1 MTLYRQGRI
10 DLYPAL
16 QVSRGK
22 NKKLEYEDVYPRSKT
37 GLGGLY
43 FSNGSPSSVFRKDLS
58 QSTAMMII
66 NPQTL
71 MADVKTSIKVPEGA
85 FPTMTNVP
93 GSMLMFKYYVE
104 IVVDLCGKLGE
115 TRFLPRLT
123 SQEPTFTDGAENT
136 SRHESDWANH
146 ILDTVQL
153 RRTKS
158 VVDITFPIIV
168 GTTDSVRATPSW
180 PEEPVAAER
189 VADERDPASDFNE
202 EEQGHYDENGNLYH
216 YEGGYDGAYDQPPD
230 GEPDTDHVR
239 PATTLIPPP
248 LDQDEPV
255 DEKERLRRQEAL
267 LLPSQPPEEGESSSS
282 AAALAPS
289 APYIDGESGLYGYRG
304 PHDGETSPAIPHVGP
319 STMSARSFDTIVPE
333 TDSSALP
340 PVFDGDQA
348 RSPQDDKHDMERQ
361 RLMAQASAPPVE
373 DEADFT
379 GPSNPP
385 DQDFAPSAPVINEE
399 EDYNSHTLHHNDH
412 TGEHL
417 PQYQR

>member
-1 MTLYRQGRI
+1 MTLYRQSRI

-71 MADVKTSIKVPEGA
+71 MADVKTTIKVPEGA

-123 SQEPTFTDGAENT
+123 SQEPTFTDGADNT

-158 VVDITFPIIV
+158 VVDFTFPIII
-168 GTTDSVRATPSW
+168 GTTDSIRAAPSW
-180 PEEPVAAER
+180 PEEPMAEAL
-189 VADERDPASDFNE
+189 VADERDPASEFDEEDRGFFDEHGDF
-202 EEQGHYDENGNLYH
+202 YH
-216 YEGGYDGAYDQPPD
+216 YEGRYDGAYDQPPWR
-230 GEPDTDHVR
+230 EPDTDPAR
-239 PATTLIPPP
+239 PPTTLIPPP
-248 LDQDEPV
+248 PDQDEPV

-267 LLPSQPPEEGESSSS
+267 LLPSQPPQDGEPSSS
-282 AAALAPS
+282 AVALAPS
-289 APYIDGESGLYGYRG
+289 APYIDGDSGLYGYRG
-304 PHDGETSPAIPHVGP
+304 HHDGETGPVIPNMDP
-319 STMSARSFDTIVPE
+319 STRSARSFDTIVPE
-333 TDSSALP
+333 TESSASP
-340 PVFDGDQA
+340 PAFDGDQA
-348 RSPQDDKHDMERQ
+348 RPPQDDKHDMERQ
-361 RLMAQASAPPVE
+361 RLMAQASAPPA
-373 DEADFT
+373 DSEADFA
-379 GPSNPP
+379 GPSAPA
-385 DQDFAPSAPVINEE
+385 DQEFAPSAPIMNEE
-399 EDYNSHTLHHNDH
+399 EDYNAHTLHHNDH